1 MGMLSSLKKVENLEG
16 KKVILRV
23 DVNVPVIDGEIS
35 EGADWRIRAI
45 LPTLNYLS
53 GAGAK
58 IIMIAHF
65 GRPKGRDMN
74 FSLYPVFSRLKEL
87 WHKDK
92 IFFST
97 DVIGKE
103 TEDKILHLKEGEVLL
118 LENLRFH
125 KEEESN
131 EEGFSKTLAS
141 YGDIFVNDAFA
152 ASHRAHASIVGLP
165 KFLKSYAGFLLEKEV
180 SMLGMVR
187 AKPRH
192 PLVLIMGGAKTDTK
206 LKLVK
211 DFLNKSEAI
220 LLGGILAN
228 TVLYAKGFGVGKSLV
243 EEKLLVEAKKINNI
257 SNIFLPTDV
266 SVTESLERV
275 KNPAVRKIK
284 DIKPEEFVVDIGPE
298 TILSFKEI
306 IKKAKMIVWN
316 GPVGY
321 IELSEFRK
329 GSLEIAKAVV
339 ENSGEKIIGGGDLIG
354 FLSEQGLINEMTYV
368 STGGG
373 AMLEFLAGDELPG
386 IKVLE
391 SQSY

>member
-275 KNPAVRKIK
+275 KNPAVR
-284 DIKPEEFVVDIGPE
+284 
-298 TILSFKEI
+298 
-306 IKKAKMIVWN
+306 
-316 GPVGY
+316 
-321 IELSEFRK
+321 
-329 GSLEIAKAVV
+329 
-339 ENSGEKIIGGGDLIG
+339 
-354 FLSEQGLINEMTYV
+354 
-368 STGGG
+368 
-373 AMLEFLAGDELPG
+373 
-386 IKVLE
+386 
-391 SQSY
+391 

>member
-1 MGMLSSLKKVENLEG
+1 MLPSLKKITDLNG
-16 KKVILRV
+16 KKVILRA
-23 DVNVPVIDGEIS
+23 DVNVPIVDGEVAV
-35 EGADWRIRAI
+35 GADWRIRAI

-53 GAGAK
+53 DAGAK
-58 IIMIAHF
+58 IIIIAHL
-65 GRPKGRDMN
+65 GRPKGHDMH
-74 FSLYPVFSRLKEL
+74 FSLYSVFSRLKEL

-97 DVIGKE
+97 EVIGKE
-103 TEDKILHLKEGEVLL
+103 TENKIAKLNEGEVLM

-131 EEGFSKTLAS
+131 EENFSKKLAS
-141 YGDIFVNDAFA
+141 YGEIFVNDAFA
-152 ASHRAHASIVGLP
+152 DSHRAHASIVGLP

-180 SMLGMVR
+180 SILGMIR

-192 PLVLIMGGAKTDTK
+192 PLVFIMGGAKADTK
-206 LKLVK
+206 LKLIK
-211 DFLNKSEAI
+211 EFLNKSEAI

-228 TVLYAKGFGVGKSLV
+228 TVLNAKGLSVGQSLV
-243 EEKLLVEAKKINNI
+243 EEKLLTEAKRISSASNNL
-257 SNIFLPTDV
+257 FLPTDV
-266 SVTESLERV
+266 SVTESLARA
-275 KNPAVRKIK
+275 KNIATRKIK
-284 DIKPEEFVVDIGPE
+284 DVKPEEFVVDIGPE
-298 TILSFKEI
+298 TIFSFKKI
-306 IKKAKMIVWN
+306 IKTAKMIVWN

-321 IELSEFRK
+321 VELPDFRK
-329 GSLEIAKAVV
+329 GSLEIAKAVA

-354 FLSEQGLINEMTYV
+354 FLAEEGLTDKMTYI

-391 SQSY
+391 SQSK

>member
-1 MGMLSSLKKVENLEG
+1 MLPSLKKITDLNG
-16 KKVILRV
+16 KKVILRA
-23 DVNVPVIDGEIS
+23 DVNVPIVDGEVAV
-35 EGADWRIRAI
+35 GADWRIRAI

-53 GAGAK
+53 NAGAK
-58 IIMIAHF
+58 IIIIAHL
-65 GRPKGRDMN
+65 GRPKGHDMH

-97 DVIGKE
+97 EVIGKE
-103 TEDKILHLKEGEVLL
+103 TENKIAKLNEGEVLM

-131 EEGFSKTLAS
+131 EENFSKKLAS
-141 YGDIFVNDAFA
+141 YGEIFVNDAFA

-180 SMLGMVR
+180 SILGMIR

-192 PLVLIMGGAKTDTK
+192 PLVFIMGGAKADTK
-206 LKLVK
+206 LKLIK
-211 DFLNKSEAI
+211 EFLNKSEAI

-228 TVLYAKGFGVGKSLV
+228 TVLNAKGLSVGQSLV
-243 EEKLLVEAKKINNI
+243 EEKLLAEAKRISSASNNL
-257 SNIFLPTDV
+257 FLPTDV
-266 SVTESLERV
+266 SVTESLARA
-275 KNPAVRKIK
+275 KNIATRKIK
-284 DIKPEEFVVDIGPE
+284 DVKPEEFVVDIGPE
-298 TILSFKEI
+298 TIFSFKKI
-306 IKKAKMIVWN
+306 IKTAKMIVWN

-321 IELSEFRK
+321 VELPDFRK
-329 GSLEIAKAVV
+329 GSLEIAKAVA

-354 FLSEQGLINEMTYV
+354 FLAEEGLTDKMTYI

-386 IKVLE
+386 VKVLE
-391 SQSY
+391 SWSK